1 MGYGRWAFHEFT
13 SVYEMAAEFD
23 VVVGA
28 AVAGAG

>member
-13 SVYEMAAEFD
+13 SVYEMAAEFE
-23 VVVGA
+23 GA